1 MSHIVNKINPF
12 AGTKQDLRLS
22 QNDCVTFKEA
32 KKMKK
37 RIGAVK
43 YVECSALANEGLEAI
58 FVEAVRAAIQK
69 PKRNCFRFS
78 LDFFG
83 IKI

>member
-22 QNDCVTFKEA
+22 QNDCVTLKEA
-32 KKMKK
+32 KKMRK

-43 YVECSALANEGLEAI
+43 YVECSALTNEGLDAI
-58 FVEAVRAAIQK
+58 FVEAVLAATHK
-69 PKRNCFRFS
+69 PKKNCFSFS
-78 LDFFG
+78 LDLFG
-83 IKI
+83 NKT